1 MLDVRPLRFYATLH
15 ANFHLIGAS
24 VSHLHKHRYS
34 NPAIAMRDCLHVV
47 CGEPDIYRKTALR
60 EAVENNPKLNW

>member
-1 MLDVRPLRFYATLH
+1 MRLYYSLTT
-15 ANFHLIGAS
+15 

-60 EAVENNPKLNW
+60 EGVENNPKLNW